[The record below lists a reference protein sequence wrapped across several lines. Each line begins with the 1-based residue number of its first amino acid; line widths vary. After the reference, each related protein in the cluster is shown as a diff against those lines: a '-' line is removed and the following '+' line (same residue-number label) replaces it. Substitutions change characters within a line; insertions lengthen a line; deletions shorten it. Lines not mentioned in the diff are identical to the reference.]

1 MVQLASR
8 MNLKRE
14 AARRWVNS
22 FEEVSGQ
29 PLRDPET
36 ENYVVPL
43 ETVEVLVA
51 AKELLDTNQ
60 VDSRVA
66 ALRVAQNELAQT
78 SEQGAL
84 VTKPVEPIN
93 ELLNRQEALLLAIME
108 RLGEQEARMP
118 EKFAEQYRSSIS
130 EALRKQGRAAQ
141 QAAAAAVSDGVNK
154 AVMQFEAKM
163 MQRVNRADERYEQAV
178 TQAAQQV
185 SEASTRFQ
193 EAAKQASSRTS
204 SLAVAAQ
211 LAGRQTNT
219 FMEHMGSTLAAIQKR
234 SFWRLAPLAVFTM
247 LGLTAG
253 TLISM
258 SVMNAGWQWTAVV
271 TGSVLAIA
279 LFVYW
284 VIAVIHY
291 RYF

>member
-1 MVQLASR
+1 MVQLAGR

-43 ETVEVLVA
+43 ETVEVLVT
-51 AKELLDTNQ
+51 AKGLLDTNQ
-60 VDSRVA
+60 VDSRAA
-66 ALRVAQNELAQT
+66 ALRAAQEELAQT
-78 SEQGAL
+78 SERGAL
-84 VTKPVEPIN
+84 VTKPVEPNN
-93 ELLNRQEALLLAIME
+93 ELLDRQEALLLAIME

-118 EKFAEQYRSSIS
+118 ERLAAQLRSSIS
-130 EALRKQGRAAQ
+130 EVLREQARAAQ

-154 AVMQFEAKM
+154 AVMQFETMM
-163 MQRVNRADERYEQAV
+163 MQRINRADERYEQAV

-193 EAAKQASSRTS
+193 EAAKQASLGTS
-204 SLAVAAQ
+204 SLAVATQ
-211 LAGRQTNT
+211 LAGRQTRT
-219 FMEHMGSTLAAIQKR
+219 FMEQMGSTLAAIQKR
-234 SFWRLAPLAVFTM
+234 SFWRLAPLAMFTM

-258 SVMNAGWQWTAVV
+258 SVMNAGWLWTAVV
-271 TGSVLAIA
+271 TGSALAVA
-279 LFVYW
+279 LLVYW
-284 VIAVIHY
+284 VIAVILY